1 MGKIN
6 AKMEGRTEG
15 LELALRI
22 VREGGAEALER
33 EMKRR
38 RVTGSRFLSIIEKWI
53 KRHRRSKSRS
63 WIPFLL

>member
-1 MGKIN
+1 MGKID

-22 VREGGAEALER
+22 VKEGGAEALER

-38 RVTGSRFLSIIEKWI
+38 RVTGIQVPVD
-53 KRHRRSKSRS
+53 HREMD
-63 WIPFLL
+63 

>member
-1 MGKIN
+1 MGKID

-22 VREGGAEALER
+22 VKEGGAEALEK

-38 RVTGSRFLSIIEKWI
+38 RVTGI
-53 KRHRRSKSRS
+53 KVPVDHREMIKQHRRLRSRS

>member
-1 MGKIN
+1 MGKID

-22 VREGGAEALER
+22 VKEGGAEALER

-38 RVTGSRFLSIIEKWI
+38 RVTGI
-53 KRHRRSKSRS
+53 KVPVDHREMDKAAQKIRSRS